1 MNVIMSDEGQ
11 IVVPKEARERRH
23 LGKGAELQF
32 IDDASGDLIFRPL
45 RSTPSLDL
53 VDHLRELRGL
63 EIVEREHHCPPR
75 L

>member
-1 MNVIMSDEGQ
+1 MNVTMSEEGQ

-32 IDDASGDLIFRPL
+32 IDDESGDLIFRPVKT
-45 RSTPSLDL
+45 SPTLDL
-53 VDHLRELRGL
+53 VDRLRELRGL
-63 EIVEREHHCPPR
+63 VVLERKHYCSPR